1 MNNLIR
7 LVGRRLVALPI
18 MALGVTFLIFF
29 LMSFSPID
37 PAYKALGES
46 ATPEQIQ
53 KYHEE
58 FGLDDP
64 WPVRYVRYMGDL
76 LHGDMG
82 TYSAQRRPV
91 ADRVASAL
99 PVTMQLTFFGL
110 LLGTIVS
117 FTLGV
122 LAALYR
128 DGWPDQIIRLLS
140 IAGLATPSFWLAV
153 LLILIFSSFL
163 HLLPAS
169 GPLPDP
175 GKDFGGYLGR
185 MLMPAI
191 SLAVPLTGQMTRIVR
206 TAMVEELDRDYVR
219 TAKGSGLPK
228 GVIIARNVLRNA
240 LITPVTTLGMKIGYL
255 MGGAVVI
262 EVIFNLPGMGMAI
275 LDGVSGNE
283 PMLVMG
289 VVIVVALSFII
300 INIVVDMLYLLINPR
315 IRSV

>member
-1 MNNLIR
+1 MNNLLR

-18 MALGVTFLIFF
+18 MAIGVTFLIFF

-58 FGLDDP
+58 YGLDDP
-64 WPVRYVRYMGDL
+64 WPIRYVRYMGDL
-76 LHGDMG
+76 LHGELG

-91 ADRVASAL
+91 SDRIATAL

-117 FTLGV
+117 FALGI
-122 LAALYR
+122 LAAIYR
-128 DGWPDQIIRLLS
+128 DGWPDQLIRVLS

-153 LLILIFSSFL
+153 LLILVFSSYL

-169 GPLPDP
+169 GPLPSP
-175 GKDFGGYLGR
+175 TKDFGAYLAR
-185 MLMPAI
+185 MIMPAV

-206 TAMVEELDRDYVR
+206 TAMVEELD
-219 TAKGSGLPK
+219 
-228 GVIIARNVLRNA
+228 
-240 LITPVTTLGMKIGYL
+240 
-255 MGGAVVI
+255 
-262 EVIFNLPGMGMAI
+262 
-275 LDGVSGNE
+275 
-283 PMLVMG
+283 
-289 VVIVVALSFII
+289 
-300 INIVVDMLYLLINPR
+300 
-315 IRSV
+315 

>member
-1 MNNLIR
+1 MALSFLSGPKSKGERVNYLLRLI
-7 LVGRRLVALPI
+7 GRRLIALPI
-18 MALGVTFLIFF
+18 MALGVSFLIFF

-37 PAYKALGES
+37 PAYKAIGES

-53 KYHEE
+53 RYHEE
-58 FGLDDP
+58 YGLDDP

-76 LHGDMG
+76 LHGELG

-91 ADRVASAL
+91 ADRITTAL

-117 FTLGV
+117 FTLGI

-128 DGWPDQIIRLLS
+128 DGWPDQVIRILS

-153 LLILIFSSFL
+153 LLILIFSSYL

-169 GPLPDP
+169 GPLPNP
-175 GKDFGGYLGR
+175 ATDFGGYLAR
-185 MLMPAI
+185 MIMPAI

-206 TAMVEELDRDYVR
+206 TAMVEELDKDYVR

-228 GVIIARNVLRNA
+228 GVIIAKNVLRNA

-255 MGGAVVI
+255 MGGAVV
-262 EVIFNLPGMGMAI
+262 
-275 LDGVSGNE
+275 
-283 PMLVMG
+283 
-289 VVIVVALSFII
+289 
-300 INIVVDMLYLLINPR
+300 VDMLYLLINPR